1 MRVKEVYY
9 FAYGSNLSKTQMKE
23 RCPGAKALFAATL
36 PNYKLV
42 FVAWSRERKSAT
54 ATIRPFRGER
64 VNGGV
69 YELTETDA
77 RVLDRFEGVPATC
90 TRVNVTVFDDSHR
103 PIEAFTYIKT
113 GQEAE
118 GKPSEEYL
126 RLIREGYLDWG
137 LI

>member
-1 MRVKEVYY
+1 MYY
-9 FAYGSNLSKTQMKE
+9 FAYGSNLSKKQMRVK
-23 RCPGAKALFAATL
+23 CPGAKALFTATL

-42 FVAWSRERKSAT
+42 FIGWSREHKSAV

-69 YELTETDA
+69 YELTEADA
-77 RVLDRFEGVPATC
+77 RTLDRFEGVPAGY
-90 TRVNVTVFDDSHR
+90 TRINVTVFDDSHR
-103 PIEAFTYIKT
+103 PVEAFSYIKPR
-113 GQEAE
+113 QEAE

-126 RLIREGYLDWG
+126 RVIREGYLDWG

>member
-1 MRVKEVYY
+1 LYY
-9 FAYGSNLSKTQMKE
+9 FAYGSNLSKKQMQG
-23 RCPGAKALFAATL
+23 RCPGAKALFTATL
-36 PNYKLV
+36 PNYKLA
-42 FVAWSRERKSAT
+42 FVGWSRERRSAV

-69 YELTETDA
+69 YELTEADA
-77 RVLDRFEGVPATC
+77 RALDRFEGVPASY
-90 TRVNVTVFDDSHR
+90 TRITVTVFDDSHR
-103 PIEAFTYIKT
+103 MIEAFTYIRA

>member
-1 MRVKEVYY
+1 MAGKGVYY
-9 FAYGSNLSKTQMKE
+9 FAYGANLSKKQMRE
-23 RCPGAKALFAATL
+23 RCPGAKAQFTATL

-42 FVAWSRERKSAT
+42 FVGWSRERRSAV
-54 ATIRPFRGER
+54 ATIRPFRGEK

-69 YELTETDA
+69 YELTEADA
-77 RVLDRFEGVPATC
+77 RALDRFEGVPAGC
-90 TRVNVTVFDDSHR
+90 TRINVTVFDDSHR
-103 PIEAFTYIKT
+103 PVEAFTYIKT